1 MTLLSPSTATSTE
14 TPTSTLV
21 LVGTTKGLFT
31 LRSVGGSDDWEVSGP
46 TFAGEEVY
54 ATCIDTR
61 SADPRLFTGSVSN
74 HWGPV
79 LRRSDDLGATWTED
93 ATAALSFPEGSGTS
107 LARVWQ
113 LAPGPAS
120 E

>member
-1 MTLLSPSTATSTE
+1 MTMEAAPDQ
-14 TPTSTLV
+14 TLDAIV

-31 LRSVGGSDDWEVSGP
+31 LRSDGGRERYELTGP

-61 SADPRLFTGSVSN
+61 SGAMRLFTGSVSN

-79 LRRSDDLGATWTED
+79 LRRSDDHRNEVTPELGM
-93 ATAALSFPEGSGTS
+93 
-107 LARVWQ
+107 
-113 LAPGPAS
+113 
-120 E
+120 